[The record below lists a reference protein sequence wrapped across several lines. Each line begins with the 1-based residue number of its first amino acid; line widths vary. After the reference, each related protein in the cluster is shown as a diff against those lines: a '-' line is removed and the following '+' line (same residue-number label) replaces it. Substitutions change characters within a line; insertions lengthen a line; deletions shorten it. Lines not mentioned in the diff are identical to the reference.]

1 MEITCAIGQIGIPMI
16 GIPMIDM
23 IDMRGMRDKDTTI
36 EMKENII
43 NTENNNI
50 NIK

>member
-1 MEITCAIGQIGIPMI
+1 MGITSAIGWIGIPMR
-16 GIPMIDM
+16 
-23 IDMRGMRDKDTTI
+23 DMRGMRDKETTI

-50 NIK
+50 NI

>member
-1 MEITCAIGQIGIPMI
+1 MEITSAIGQIGIPMI
-16 GIPMIDM
+16 GIPT
-23 IDMRGMRDKDTTI
+23 IDMRGMRDKDTPI